1 MSEYSELIKIL
12 TKEDYINFLVVHKK
26 VPLWFTNEEDVP
38 FYSIGSVEGVDFED
52 GLDMQKELSLGL
64 LLVPN
69 SGYLDLERTVKLLD
83 MFNRCIQVLDD
94 NPWCH
99 TFGIKYRFINSY
111 GIERDREYVDSPIDR
126 NMVLRELF
134 LGFDSNICPVEVIP
148 LVSEVCP
155 R

>member
-26 VPLWFTNEEDVP
+26 VPLWFTDEEDVS

-69 SGYLDLERTVKLLD
+69 SGYLDLERTVKLL
-83 MFNRCIQVLDD
+83 LD
-94 NPWCH
+94 
-99 TFGIKYRFINSY
+99 KY
-111 GIERDREYVDSPIDR
+111 
-126 NMVLRELF
+126 
-134 LGFDSNICPVEVIP
+134 
-148 LVSEVCP
+148 
-155 R
+155 